1 MYLLDSQQVMDLLSR
16 DSTRQIFEWLAETEP
31 RQTDLFVSI
40 ISVGQIAD
48 TIEQMPA
55 RERNHWRRL
64 LNEITRLQTEKQ
76 FDTALDLI
84 TAAKKISLE
93 RYQLAILDKTESD
106 IRKIRNAGGW
116 IWIGQGQMI
125 FPLQFASMG
134 VSA

>member
-64 LNEITRLQTEKQ
+64 LNEGL
-76 FDTALDLI
+76 FWA
-84 TAAKKISLE
+84 
-93 RYQLAILDKTESD
+93 
-106 IRKIRNAGGW
+106 
-116 IWIGQGQMI
+116 
-125 FPLQFASMG
+125 
-134 VSA
+134 